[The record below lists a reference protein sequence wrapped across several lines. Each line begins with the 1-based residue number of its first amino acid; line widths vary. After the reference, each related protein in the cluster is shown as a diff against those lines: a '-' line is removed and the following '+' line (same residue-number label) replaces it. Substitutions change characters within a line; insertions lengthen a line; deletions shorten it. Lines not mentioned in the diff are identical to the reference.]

1 MASLPNQQAV
11 TRVFVVAGRYE
22 IKDPPIGQGGMGVIY
37 KAYDKTTRRYVALKT
52 IWGEVSTLALS
63 MFEKEWSVLARLSHP
78 NIVDIIETGQFDD
91 AGQKKPFFVMPLLP
105 GATLDQLIKN
115 ASQRLTV
122 ERTIDIMAQACRGLQ
137 AAHDQGLIHR
147 DLKPSNIFVL
157 DDDSAKI
164 IDFGVVH
171 LADNVRSI
179 TGMKGTLHFLAP
191 ELLDHKAPSILSDVY
206 ALGVVCY
213 ETLTRRR
220 PFARPNYEETIEAI
234 RTYIPP
240 PVSDINGAVNDMVS
254 RTVHKAMAK
263 QPYHRFSSVREFAEV
278 LRKAL
283 RNEPIEYFDSSK
295 IQPRIER
302 AKRAQG
308 EGDYQFAKE
317 ILTEL
322 EAEGHIDLQISLV
335 RMQLDQAIKL
345 KTIRQLLESA
355 RTRIEEEEYPLALQK
370 VQEALEIDANH
381 ADALQLKSQI
391 EQQRNT
397 KQVEGWYRL
406 VQQHIDNQLFSQARL
421 GVDEILRINPADT
434 KAHALMTQ
442 LDRQEKSSGK
452 LREEKE
458 QLYQAAMKF
467 YQSGEVSTAL
477 DKLEQLLALSRQT
490 TRTPNP
496 EKEAQ
501 YQSLYNQIR
510 SEREAFRNG
519 YAEARRHMEDKNFS
533 RALALCTEFLERN
546 PADPMFQALKLEV
559 EEREKHERSAAV
571 ADVDRRVD
579 TEADLDRKVTLLKEA
594 AESYPSEPHFRE
606 ALKLIRGRR
615 DLVNSIVNKAK
626 QYEQGSQFNEALG
639 QWDILRSIYPQYP
652 GLNAEAERLGVKRE
666 EQSREDA
673 KSRWV
678 QQIDQHLEAGEYEK
692 AQMTVRE
699 AFAEF
704 PSNRELASLEKLTAA
719 ALEKRAEAD
728 EHFAAG
734 QQFCQDGS
742 PHEGIAEMRKALEL
756 DPRNRSM
763 RMALLGALLELG
775 RARLNDDWR
784 ESQKLLQEALQ
795 LDDTNRVTQ
804 SLIAQVQDRERQE
817 SVDACVY
824 EARELQAAGELT
836 AALNKVRE
844 GLGKHPHESRLAQLE
859 HTLVNIQG
867 VHERDQNATLSASA
881 DPRGEPRRD
890 EWREEKSSG
899 ASAIDAD
906 ANAMTGSLAGGPM
919 AVPAGFDRTGSIVI
933 PQQSLAPQAGVS
945 QSVVSQSAVPQPMAA
960 QAAAVAVA
968 APETRPPLAPV
979 RPKKKAAVSP
989 WLWVVLASVFLIAVA
1004 VVVKYRSLAKPKS
1017 VITRLHANVPEA
1029 HFKIDGQ
1036 PADAAGLLLAPD
1048 QEHVLEAAY
1057 PGYQTAVQKLTP
1069 SPNPFPATVEFNLTP
1084 LLPQLE
1090 VSTDLAGTLSIGD
1103 QTPVPLQPGSVT
1115 VNQLASGNQVI
1126 KVLAGDH
1133 SCIELPIDIQP
1144 GKTLA
1149 PPNLSAASG
1158 CSVAVVSVVGSRA
1171 HLYAGP
1177 NLSGGIAGQAQQLIP
1192 AEGVDI
1198 EATETGAEFTLSNG
1212 RTLTIQ
1218 ASNTPLLTI
1227 ALNATNATKET
1238 AAPAAPEHHVKANA
1252 YVVLQAAEPEA
1263 EVHVDGV
1270 SRGTVSP
1277 SGIILVSIEPGNH
1290 KVFLSKAHCEDS
1302 PVVPITVRTGQ
1313 TVHLGG
1319 DKFPLERQGAL
1330 LFKISPPTGTA
1341 SYRLGD
1347 QPQSR
1352 TAHNGDTAWMKPG
1365 KYKVQIEAAGY
1376 SPVSADYEVKPG
1388 ATVEVNGKL
1397 RTGSD
1402 SAAAPAKPARD
1413 SGLEDESQW
1422 SHDAN
1427 WWVLKKPTYGWMRAK
1442 QGLFNITIE
1451 RSKKGIFKSA
1461 KKVEWAIDYRGEG
1474 DRVLYWIDNKTL
1486 HRIAYSDGHPIKE
1499 EVIKPLSQSGDY
1511 HLVFD
1516 VSPQRAVVSDSSGEK
1531 LDEFERPNPSV
1542 GLGKIGF
1549 HGEIAV
1555 TVQQLK

>member
-1 MASLPNQQAV
+1 MASLPNQQAA

-78 NIVDIIETGQFDD
+78 NIVDIIETGQFDE
-91 AGQKKPFFVMPLLP
+91 AGQKKPFFVMPLLQ

-206 ALGVVCY
+206 AMGVVCY

-220 PFARPNYEETIEAI
+220 PFARSSYEETIEAI

-442 LDRQEKSSGK
+442 LDRQEKSSGR

-519 YAEARRHMEDKNFS
+519 YAEARRHVEDKNFS
-533 RALALCTEFLERN
+533 KALALCNEFLERN
-546 PADPMFQALKLEV
+546 PAEPMFQALKLEV

-579 TEADLDRKVTLLKEA
+579 MEADLDRKITLLKEA
-594 AESYPSEPHFRE
+594 ADSHPSEPHFRE

-626 QYEQGSQFNEALG
+626 QYEQGSHFNEALG

-652 GLNAEAERLGVKRE
+652 GLNAEAERLRVKRE

-742 PHEGIAEMRKALEL
+742 PHEGIAEMRMALEL

-763 RMALLGALLELG
+763 RMALLGGLLELG

-824 EARELQAAGELT
+824 EARELQASGELT

-844 GLGKHPHESRLAQLE
+844 GSGKHPNESRLAQLE

-867 VHERDQNATLSASA
+867 VHERDQNATLSASS
-881 DPRGEPRRD
+881 DPRVEPRRD
-890 EWREEKSSG
+890 EWREEKSP
-899 ASAIDAD
+899 SAIDAD
-906 ANAMTGSLAGGPM
+906 AMTGSLAGGPM
-919 AVPAGFDRTGSIVI
+919 EVPAGFDRTGSIVI
-933 PQQSLAPQAGVS
+933 PQQSLVS
-945 QSVVSQSAVPQPMAA
+945 QPVFPQPMAA
-960 QAAAVAVA
+960 QAASVGVA
-968 APETRPPLAPV
+968 ASQAVQTETRPPLAPV
-979 RPKKKAAVSP
+979 PPKKKTAVSL

-1017 VITRLHANVPEA
+1017 VVTRLHANVPEA
-1029 HFKIDGQ
+1029 RFKIDGQ

-1048 QEHVLEAAY
+1048 HEHVLEAAY
-1057 PGYQTAVQKLTP
+1057 PGYQTAIQKLTP
-1069 SPNPFPATVEFNLTP
+1069 SANPFPATVEFNLTP

-1090 VSTDLAGTLSIGD
+1090 VSADLAGTLTIGD

-1115 VNQLASGNQVI
+1115 VNQLTSGNQVI
-1126 KVLAGDH
+1126 KVLAADH
-1133 SCIELPIDIQP
+1133 PCIELPIDIQP
-1144 GKTLA
+1144 GKPLA
-1149 PPNLSAASG
+1149 PPNLSTASG
-1158 CSVAVVSVVGSRA
+1158 CSVSVVSVVGTRA

-1192 AEGVDI
+1192 AEGLDI

-1218 ASNTPLLTI
+1218 ASNTPLLAI
-1227 ALNATNATKET
+1227 SLNEIKET
-1238 AAPAAPEHHVKANA
+1238 AAPAAVPERHVKAIA
-1252 YVVLQAAEPEA
+1252 YVVLQSAEPEA

-1277 SGIILVSIEPGNH
+1277 SGIILVSIDPGNH

-1302 PVVPITVRTGQ
+1302 PIVPITVRTGQ

-1330 LFKISPPTGTA
+1330 LFKISPATGTA
-1341 SYRLGD
+1341 SYHLAD

-1365 KYKVQIEAAGY
+1365 KYKVQTEAAGY
-1376 SPVSADYEVKPG
+1376 SPLIADYEVKSG
-1388 ATVEVNGKL
+1388 AIVEVNGKL
-1397 RTGSD
+1397 HTGSET
-1402 SAAAPAKPARD
+1402 AATPAKPARD
-1413 SGLEDESQW
+1413 SGLEDEAQW

-1427 WWVLKKPTYGWMRAK
+1427 WWVLKKQAYGWMRAK

-1461 KKVEWAIDYRGEG
+1461 KRVEWTIDYRGEG

-1486 HRIAYSDGHPIKE
+1486 HRIAYSDGHPIKD

-1511 HLVFD
+1511 HMVFD
-1516 VSPQRAVVSDSSGEK
+1516 VSPQRVVVSDSSGEK
-1531 LDEFERPNPSV
+1531 LDEFERLNPSV